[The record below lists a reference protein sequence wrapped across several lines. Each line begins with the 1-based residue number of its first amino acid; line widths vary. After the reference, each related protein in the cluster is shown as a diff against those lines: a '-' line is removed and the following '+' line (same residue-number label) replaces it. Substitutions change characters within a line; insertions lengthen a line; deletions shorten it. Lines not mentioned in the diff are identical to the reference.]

1 MTTAADAAGSCEQD
15 DGWPSRLL
23 GYRVPRRTPLR
34 RAAAVAAS
42 SRLASR
48 LLARA
53 SPPVDR
59 FLARRS
65 GGRLSTPGLF
75 VGLPTVQLITTGAR
89 TGLERST
96 TLVPVLLPG
105 GGLAVVGSNFG
116 GERKPAWVAN
126 LLAQPQAVLAH
137 AGRSVPVHARPLE
150 GAERDEALAVA
161 GRLYRGFAVYPGR
174 AAHRQVRVFS
184 LEPLCPDEGSPS

>member
-1 MTTAADAAGSCEQD
+1 MSAADGPADPGG
-15 DGWPSRLL
+15 GWPLRLL
-23 GYRVPRRTPLR
+23 GYRVPPRTPWR
-34 RAAAVAAS
+34 RAVAAAAS
-42 SRLASR
+42 TRPASR
-48 LLARA
+48 LLATV

-75 VGLPTVQLITTGAR
+75 VGLPTVQLVTTGAR

-116 GERKPAWVAN
+116 GERTPAWVGN
-126 LLAQPQAVLAH
+126 LLAQPRAVLAH
-137 AGRSVPVHARPLE
+137 AGRSVPVHARLLD
-150 GAERDEALAVA
+150 GAERDGALAVA

-174 AAHRQVRVFS
+174 AAHREVRVFE
-184 LEPLCPDEGSPS
+184 LEPSPSDGRTLP